1 MCSDLAL
8 STVKKKKN
16 HKLASLQLSGPDGV
30 IRWGTHFNLIN
41 QMSSY
46 SPCLFEVKRPWQNH
60 VRRHFSLLTDGTAR
74 KVLQQPLNSFRDT
87 FKKTLLW
94 FHFMIP
100 GCFKL
105 IVNLEHNSDV
115 LFKLINASPKMLT
128 KQVVNQNVAMILS
141 KSCFIICF
149 TLNGRT
155 ICERNN
161 LLFKIIFE
169 TRSSY
174 IWRDLGVE
182 LLLLHVRRSQMKWF
196 GHLVRMPPRDFLGTP
211 KREHTL
217 G

>member
-1 MCSDLAL
+1 MRSRLGSNLAWNEAL
-8 STVKKKKN
+8 STHWSLLDWSGSDSVFHSELLQSTVTGKCHAFNVQWFSIEHSEKKN

-60 VRRHFSLLTDGTAR
+60 VRRHFSLLTDGAAR

-94 FHFMIP
+94 FHFMFP

-115 LFKLINASPKMLT
+115 LFKLINASQK
-128 KQVVNQNVAMILS
+128 
-141 KSCFIICF
+141 C
-149 TLNGRT
+149 
-155 ICERNN
+155 
-161 LLFKIIFE
+161 
-169 TRSSY
+169 
-174 IWRDLGVE
+174 
-182 LLLLHVRRSQMKWF
+182 
-196 GHLVRMPPRDFLGTP
+196 
-211 KREHTL
+211 
-217 G
+217 